1 MSEPYDE
8 KIIVKA
14 FLLFLGVSLIIMGF
28 FALAI
33 SQAATQAA
41 QPSEGGS
48 FIVIVGPFILAMG
61 KNVSPII
68 TIALVI
74 ISIAFIILLVYLSKK
89 FLGGVSWG

>member
-28 FALAI
+28 FALTL
-33 SQAATQAA
+33 SQVATQTTR
-41 QPSEGGS
+41 PSQGGS

-61 KNVSPII
+61 RNISPLLTAI
-68 TIALVI
+68 LVI
-74 ISIAFIILLVYLSKK
+74 ISIAFILILVYLSKK
-89 FLGGVSWG
+89 FIGGIQWG